1 MKKGIYGFAAAGV
14 SSLVAM
20 SAIVYKRQHDKQVAK
35 HQLDSTDV
43 DTSKDKDLDS
53 HDVKPARDF
62 NVAKFAEIQRQ
73 HQRDHKNINHITHRR
88 QPISTVLQ
96 KRYKHM

>member
-35 HQLDSTDV
+35 QALNNK
-43 DTSKDKDLDS
+43 DTAKLNDDDLDS

-73 HQRDHKNINHITHRR
+73 HEREHKNINHITHRR
-88 QPISTVLQ
+88 KPISAVLQ
-96 KRYKHM
+96 KRYKSM

>member
-35 HQLDSTDV
+35 QATETKTTNTPNDS
-43 DTSKDKDLDS
+43 DLDS

-73 HQRDHKNINHITHRR
+73 HEREHKNINHITHRR
-88 QPISTVLQ
+88 QPISAVLQ
-96 KRYKHM
+96 KRYKRM